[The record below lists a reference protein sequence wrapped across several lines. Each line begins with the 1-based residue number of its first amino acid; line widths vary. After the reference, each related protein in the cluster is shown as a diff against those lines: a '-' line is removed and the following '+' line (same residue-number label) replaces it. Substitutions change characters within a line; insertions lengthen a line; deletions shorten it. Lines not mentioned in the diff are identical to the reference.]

1 MTVKKDKSTCDFAG
15 WATVY
20 GVKCSDGRTIEQG
33 AFAHS
38 DGQIIPMVFQHVHND
53 VSNVLGH
60 GLLESQPKGMRFYG
74 WFNETQNGQDAKT
87 QVLHGD
93 YTSLSIYAN
102 ALVERSKSVQHGNIR
117 EVSLVL
123 SGANPGA
130 KIDYLSIT
138 HGDGTETELED
149 EAIIF
154 SGASLEFS
162 GTLSHEEPEPS
173 DKRTIKS
180 IFDTFSQEEKTATY
194 VMIAA
199 VAGVPDDGEISQ
211 NSDSK
216 SESSNT
222 VRKVFES
229 MSEEKKDVV
238 YFMIGEASK
247 EDSNDDSIAQS
258 DLNSNQ
264 GELVM
269 SNLFDKTNTEDD
281 VTKGHTLTHD
291 EFAEIVDFSAKNGA
305 KLSDGFLQHA
315 VTYGIENI
323 EYLFPEAKNL
333 TTQPTWIKR
342 ETGWVS
348 VIVGGA
354 KHSPFS
360 RIKTMV
366 ADITADAA
374 RALGYIKGNLKK
386 EEFFTLLRRTTT
398 PTTIYK
404 KQKLDKDD
412 VNDITDF
419 DVVVW
424 MKAEMRIMLDE
435 EIGRAVLIGD
445 GRPVEVLG
453 NANPDKIDETHI
465 RPIYKDDVLY
475 THRVQLESDVT
486 TTALIEEIIR
496 SRKNYKG
503 TGNPILFTTTD
514 TLTDMLL
521 VKDGVQRRL
530 YNSQAELQSA
540 LRVSNIVEVPIMEGV
555 SRDTDDVIP
564 VTLDLVGILVNPT
577 DYTIGADKGGQLSM
591 FEDFDIDYNQMK
603 YLMEVRISGALTLPK
618 SAIVFEKVHAG
629 G

>member
-1 MTVKKDKSTCDFAG
+1 MTVIKDKSTCDFAG

-20 GVKCSDGRTIEQG
+20 GVKCSDGRIIEQG

-38 DGQIIPMVFQHVHND
+38 DGKIIPLVYQHVHNEI
-53 VSNVLGH
+53 SNVLGH
-60 GLLESQPKGMRFYG
+60 GLLESRPKGMYLYG
-74 WFNETQNGQDAKT
+74 WFNDTENGQNAKT

-93 YTSLSIYAN
+93 IDSMSIYAN
-102 ALVERSKSVQHGNIR
+102 ALVERSKVVQHGQIR
-117 EVSLVL
+117 EASLVL

-130 KIDYLSIT
+130 KIDYLAIAHS
-138 HGDGTETELED
+138 DGTVTEVDD
-149 EAIIF
+149 EGIIF
-154 SGASLEFS
+154 TGKEFESVNSLA
-162 GTLSHEEPEPS
+162 HEDAVS
-173 DKRTIKS
+173 NDQKTIKS
-180 IFDTFSQEEKTATY
+180 IFDSFTEDEKTATY

-211 NSDSK
+211 SSDTETK
-216 SESSNT
+216 SQIS
-222 VRKVFES
+222 VREVFEA

-238 YFMIGEASK
+238 YYMIGEASD
-247 EDSNDDSIAQS
+247 EGSSDSVAQS
-258 DLNSNQ
+258 DISPNQ

-269 SNLFDKTNTEDD
+269 SNLFDKTQNEE
-281 VTKGHTLTHD
+281 TKNDNALTHD
-291 EFAEIVDFSAKNGA
+291 QFAEIMSFSAKNGT
-305 KLSDGFLQHA
+305 KLSEAFLQHA

-323 EYLFPEAKNL
+323 EYLFPDAKNL
-333 TTQPTWIKR
+333 TNQPTWIKR
-342 ETGWVS
+342 DTGWVS

-360 RIKTMV
+360 RIKTMA

-424 MKAEMRIMLDE
+424 MKSEMRIMLDE

-445 GRPVEVLG
+445 GRAIESL
-453 NANPDKIDETHI
+453 DKIDETHI

-475 THRVQLESDVT
+475 SHRIQLEAAT
-486 TTALIEEIIR
+486 TTEQLIESIIR
-496 SRKNYKG
+496 SRKEYKG

-514 TLTDMLL
+514 VLTDMLL
-521 VKDGVQRRL
+521 VKDGVQRRI

-540 LRVSNIVEVPIMEGV
+540 LRVSNIVEVPVMAGV